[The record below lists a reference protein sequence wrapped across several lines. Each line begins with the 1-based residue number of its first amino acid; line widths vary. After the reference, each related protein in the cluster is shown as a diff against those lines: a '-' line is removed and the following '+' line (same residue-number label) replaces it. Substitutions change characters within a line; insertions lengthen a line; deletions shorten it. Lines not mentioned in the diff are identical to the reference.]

1 MSTFMA
7 KVQPLNAIANTL
19 AGPEPPSP
27 LPLSSTFLF
36 GKDGLITYSARAK
49 YRRPSKMASKS
60 ARNARGAPVSARVS
74 AFFAA
79 TKSLGKPAGAKA
91 RPMHPGKPAPM
102 MSPAASS
109 RANLAGSNGG
119 GRLSA
124 VEKLA
129 AKRKRD
135 EEEEEAAAAAAAAEE
150 EEERMAELEA
160 ERDEREKR
168 EREQSALAIKK
179 AAAAAKG
186 KAAAPSHAAQHGLKK
201 RKGKGPA
208 DEGETEEGDG
218 LSEYEKQRL
227 EKIKKN
233 AEFMASLGIVD
244 VAKKMAPPKKP
255 KAKPV
260 PARRKRRSAD
270 HRFEFRDTKP
280 AVRFEALAKIMFHA
294 QLPTLCPCF
303 SRALRAN
310 LHLCGLAQATSC
322 LIPTLPSHPELQ

>member
-1 MSTFMA
+1 
-7 KVQPLNAIANTL
+7 
-19 AGPEPPSP
+19 
-27 LPLSSTFLF
+27 
-36 GKDGLITYSARAK
+36 
-49 YRRPSKMASKS
+49 
-60 ARNARGAPVSARVS
+60 
-74 AFFAA
+74 
-79 TKSLGKPAGAKA
+79 
-91 RPMHPGKPAPM
+91 MHPGKPAPVK
-102 MSPAASS
+102 SPAALS
-109 RANLAGSNGG
+109 RANPAGSNGG
-119 GRLSA
+119 ARLSA
-124 VEKLA
+124 IEKLA

-135 EEEEEAAAAAAAAEE
+135 EEEEEAASAAAAAEE
-150 EEERMAELEA
+150 EERMAEQEA
-160 ERDEREKR
+160 ERSEREKR

-186 KAAAPSHAAQHGLKK
+186 KAAASSHAAQRGLKK
-201 RKGKGPA
+201 VKGKGPA